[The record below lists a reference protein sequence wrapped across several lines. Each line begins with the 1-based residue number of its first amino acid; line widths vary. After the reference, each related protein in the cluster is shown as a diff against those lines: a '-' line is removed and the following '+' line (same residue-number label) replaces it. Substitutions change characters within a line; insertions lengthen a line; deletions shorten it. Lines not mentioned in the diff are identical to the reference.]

1 MWWCEHCK
9 SYVGDNDVHYDYYDI
24 GIGIP
29 VKITVCNRCGT
40 TLLIEP
46 AKENP
51 ICG

>member
-1 MWWCEHCK
+1 MWWCEHCGC
-9 SYVGDNDVHYDYYDI
+9 YTEIDFDYYDI

-29 VKITVCNRCGT
+29 VKITFCLRCGT